1 MIEWLSTEEPQ
12 SMFSALNLEYPAN
25 PAIEPVDLVASW
37 GAFRQDS
44 LNVETA
50 GRLQAEAV
58 MLMDRADYR

>member
-1 MIEWLSTEEPQ
+1 
-12 SMFSALNLEYPAN
+12 MFSALNLEYPAN